1 MANQPQIIE
10 DEKCLF
16 YDLRTIIEQGKQ
28 KAFVLASQVAVM
40 TYWNIGKRIVNEDQN
55 GQKRAS
61 YGKQVIKNVALAL
74 TNEFGDNYSYRNLMY
89 FRKFYQTFSES
100 QIVNTRVHN
109 LEWSHYRRLMSV
121 DSEDARLWY
130 LREASEQMW
139 SVRTLDRNVSTQYYE
154 RMLSSQANGLEL
166 PKPANQKMNP
176 LDYIK
181 NPIVAEFLGFRGNS
195 QYSES
200 QLEQALIDNLQQFIM
215 ELGKGFAFVERQ
227 KHITTE
233 TDDFYIDLVFYN
245 YKMKCFVLFELK
257 THKLTHQDIGQLD
270 MYVRMYDDL
279 VKDDSDNPTIGVLLC
294 SDTDKTIAKYSVLS
308 DNNNLFASKYMAFMP
323 KEEDLLREIE
333 RQKHYFL
340 SNHCGDDGE

>member
-1 MANQPQIIE
+1 M
-10 DEKCLF
+10 
-16 YDLRTIIEQGKQ
+16 
-28 KAFVLASQVAVM
+28 SVM
-40 TYWNIGKRIVNEDQN
+40 TYWNIGKRIVNEEQN

-61 YGKQVIKNVALAL
+61 YGKQIIKNVALAL
-74 TNEFGDNYSYRNLMY
+74 TQEFGEGYSYRSLCNY
-89 FRKFYQTFSES
+89 RKFYLTFNES
-100 QIVNTRVHN
+100 QIVPTRGHN
-109 LEWSHYRRLMSV
+109 LEWSHYKRLLSV
-121 DSEDARLWY
+121 TSDDARLWY
-130 LREASEQMW
+130 LKEASEQMW

-154 RMLSSQANGLEL
+154 RMLSSQANGHEL
-166 PKPANQKMNP
+166 PKPENQRMNP

-181 NPIVAEFLGFRGNS
+181 NPIVAEFLGFRNS
-195 QYSES
+195 SKYTES

-294 SDTDKTIAKYSVLS
+294 SDTDKTIAKYSVLN

-323 KEEDLLREIE
+323 NEEDLLKEIE
-333 RQKHYFL
+333 RQKQFFL
-340 SNHCGDDGE
+340 ANHNEDDGEM